1 MSDWLIVLGDASIKY
16 QGTWA
21 DLAQKSG
28 TSTDTIISQ
37 PEKADHQTQL
47 EVNSTIR
54 NQTLKVADA
63 VSDLSRATGDLSLYC
78 RSNHRPVPLNSGC
91 DSSDLLNQLIT
102 SKPSASGISS
112 YS

>member
-1 MSDWLIVLGDASIKY
+1 LIVLGDASVKF

-21 DLAQKSG
+21 DLAHKSG
-28 TSTDTIISQ
+28 ISTDTIIPQ
-37 PEKADHQTQL
+37 PENPNHQTQL
-47 EVNSTIR
+47 EVDSTIR

-78 RSNHRPVPLNSGC
+78 RSNHRLIPLNSGC
-91 DSSDLLNQLIT
+91 DNSDLLKKLIT
-102 SKPSASGISS
+102 FKLSATEISS